1 MMKKLLLSLCAA
13 MLLVGNSGGAQ
24 DGPGAGPPGVLGFGP
39 PGGGGFGP
47 PGGPGFGPPMGGPG
61 GAMAILAM
69 PEVQAELKLT
79 EEQRKSVDEI
89 AQSMQQSIRDIFEG
103 RGEGNEP
110 LAEGPERFEQIG
122 SRIDGLVAKSEDK
135 VKAVFNEEQSKRY
148 SQLKLQRDGV
158 SALLRED
165 LGTQLKLTDEQREKL
180 ESALSRNNPFL
191 SPEERMAMEKEASAV
206 LTAEQQTTLA
216 DLRGPA
222 FEFPQQGFGPTGGG
236 FGPPGMGGPGGMMG
250 QERKLVEQFD
260 RDADGRL
267 NREER
272 DEARKS
278 MQANGGGRRG
288 GFGPPGGFGGREEP
302 ASPGAKISPADV
314 ESLDSPLYDANT
326 VRTLFLNF
334 EGDDWESE
342 LEAFNNTDVEVPA
355 MLIADRQELPGVGVH
370 FRGMSSFGAVSAG
383 HKRSLN
389 LSIDF
394 TNEDQKL
401 CGYKTLNLLNSHEDP
416 SFLHTVLYF
425 DIARNYI
432 AAPKANFVRVVING
446 ENWGLYVSAQQFN
459 KEFLKENYG
468 SSKGTRWKVQGSP
481 QGRGGLE
488 YLGEDI
494 NAYKRIY
501 SMKSD
506 DDDTAWKK
514 LAAFCKVLNE
524 TPVEQLEEALKPILD
539 IDEALW
545 FLALENGLINSDG
558 YWVRASDYCIFL
570 DGGGRFHI
578 IPHDANETLQPGMG
592 SGMGGPGM
600 GGPGMFGPGRG
611 GPGMGR
617 PGFGGDGGRRQRPPV
632 EGEPEAGRRPPEGE
646 PRGDQAGRREGGTRP
661 DQAGRREP
669 GGRDGGR
676 REGRD
681 SGGPMGMGGGV
692 TLDPLVGLTDA
703 SKPLRS
709 KLLAVPALKKRYLSF
724 VRTIAE
730 DHLDWQKLGPKVD
743 AYATLIRPYVEADT
757 RKLTSLDAFLAAV
770 SSESALAPG
779 GPSASGG
786 QPQFGR
792 GARMSLRQFADQRR
806 EFLLNHAEVKAAARV
821 DYQRPEPKE
830 SKEAKAKE

>member
-1 MMKKLLLSLCAA
+1 MMKKILLSFCAA
-13 MLLVGNSGGAQ
+13 MLLLGSSGNAQ
-24 DGPGAGPPGVLGFGP
+24 EGPGFGP

-61 GAMAILAM
+61 GAIAILGM

-79 EEQRKSVDEI
+79 DEQRKIVDEI
-89 AQSMQQSIRDIFEG
+89 SQSMQQSIRDVFEG
-103 RGEGNEP
+103 RDGGNEP
-110 LAEGPERFEQIG
+110 PAEGPERFEQIR
-122 SRIDGLVAKSEDK
+122 SRIDGIVAKSEEK
-135 VKAVFNEEQSKRY
+135 VEATLNEEQSKRY
-148 SQLKLQRDGV
+148 SQLKLQRDGFM
-158 SALLRED
+158 ALLQED
-165 LGTQLKLTDEQREKL
+165 LRAQLKLTDEQREKI
-180 ESALSRNNPFL
+180 EVALSRNNPFL
-191 SPEERMAMEKEASAV
+191 PPEERMAMEKEASAQ

-216 DLRGPA
+216 DLRGPV
-222 FEFPQQGFGPTGGG
+222 FEFPQPGFGPPGGG
-236 FGPPGMGGPGGMMG
+236 FGPPGMGGPGGPGGMMG

-267 NREER
+267 NRAER
-272 DEARKS
+272 DEARKT

-314 ESLDSPLYDANT
+314 EPQDSPLYDAKT

-334 EGDDWESE
+334 EGDDWEAE

-355 MLIADRQELPGVGVH
+355 TVIADGKELPGVGVH
-370 FRGMSSFGAVSAG
+370 FRGMSSYGAVSAG

-394 TNEDQKL
+394 TNEEQKL
-401 CGYKTLNLLNSHEDP
+401 GGYKTLNLLNSHEDP

-432 AAPKANFVRVVING
+432 AAPQANLVRVVING

-468 SSKGTRWKVQGSP
+468 SSRGTRWKVQGSP

-488 YLGEDI
+488 YLGEDVS
-494 NAYKRIY
+494 AYKRIY

-506 DDDTAWKK
+506 DDETAWKK
-514 LAAFCKVLNE
+514 LIAFCKVLNE
-524 TPVEQLEEALKPILD
+524 TPAEQLEEALKPILD

-545 FLALENGLINSDG
+545 FLALENALINSDG

-570 DGGGRFHI
+570 DAGGRFHI
-578 IPHDANETLQPGMG
+578 IPHDANETMQPGMG
-592 SGMGGPGM
+592 GPGMFGPGM

-617 PGFGGDGGRRQRPPV
+617 PGFSGEGGRNQRPPV
-632 EGEPEAGRRPPEGE
+632 EGEPEAGRRSPEGQ
-646 PRGDQAGRREGGTRP
+646 PRGDQAGRSDVGRRPAGAGRP
-661 DQAGRREP
+661 DP

-676 REGRD
+676 REGRGP
-681 SGGPMGMGGGV
+681 GGPGGMGGGGV
-692 TLDPLVGLTDA
+692 TLDPLVGLTDT

-709 KLLAVPALKKRYLSF
+709 KLLAVPALKQRYLSF

-730 DHLDWQKLGPKVD
+730 DHLDWQKLAPTVE
-743 AYATLIRPYVEADT
+743 AYATLIGPYVEADT
-757 RKLTSLDAFLAAV
+757 KKLTSYDAFVTAV
-770 SSESALAPG
+770 GSESTPALNETPAAG
-779 GPSASGG
+779 GPG
-786 QPQFGR
+786 PFGR
-792 GARMSLRQFADQRR
+792 GNRMSLRQFADQRR
-806 EFLLNHAEVKAAARV
+806 AFLLNHAEIKAAPKV
-821 DYQRPEPKE
+821 DYQRPERKE
-830 SKEAKAKE
+830 PKAKE